1 MCQCGRALPAASQL
15 CPSPGLALPV
25 RTCLGRGEWGGSVRE
40 AGSGQYQGSH
50 NGRICSAASQPGGE
64 VGDDWGLGRWE
75 NLYSY
80 SIYREYAPLLHL
92 HRGDTAGQ
100 ERFHTLSV
108 SYFRGAQGFVLVYDI
123 TNPASFENTAVW
135 MRDIKM
141 KAGEEVE
148 VVLLG
153 NKCDREDE
161 REVAKEQGEKLAWE
175 FGIPFFETSAKENIN
190 IEKAFITLAEAI
202 YAKRGSLLVN
212 HNVVNLQDMKKKNSC
227 LTCS

>member
-1 MCQCGRALPAASQL
+1 MAVAAPPRPNLVVKLVMTGDSDVGKTCILTRFAENTLPSYISTVGIDFKTKTIHVAETALKLQI
-15 CPSPGLALPV
+15 
-25 RTCLGRGEWGGSVRE
+25 W
-40 AGSGQYQGSH
+40 
-50 NGRICSAASQPGGE
+50 
-64 VGDDWGLGRWE
+64 
-75 NLYSY
+75 
-80 SIYREYAPLLHL
+80 
-92 HRGDTAGQ
+92 DTAGQ

-161 REVAKEQGEKLAWE
+161 REVAKEKGEKLAWE

-202 YAKRGSLLVN
+202 YAKKGSLLVN
-212 HNVVNLQDMKKKNSC
+212 HNVVNLQDTKKKNSC